1 VFSFEP
7 NPDWSGF
14 YAYSDEIQQ
23 YFLKFADKYGL
34 RKYVQLNTEVV
45 SATWDEEEGKCKSQ
59 TKLRILLLAGAYSIL
74 IRSLKDDVELRRD
87 GKVFHDWCH
96 VLINGSG
103 VVNKWKCKSLSRS
116 TDQFDH

>member
-23 YFLKFADKYGL
+23 YFLHFADKYGL
-34 RKYVQLNTEVV
+34 RKYVQVNTEVV

-59 TKLRILLLAGAYSIL
+59 PKLPHFALGWSIQY
-74 IRSLKDDVELRRD
+74 
-87 GKVFHDWCH
+87 
-96 VLINGSG
+96 
-103 VVNKWKCKSLSRS
+103 
-116 TDQFDH
+116 TDKISES